1 METPDL
7 ISTSETSCTDSSHA
21 LSVDLQS
28 CVSSLE
34 KVGVVVSSSKS
45 IEDESVPRGCTMRPN
60 ADDTFDVVFNT
71 ASTTTARC
79 GETVTN
85 PNLLRT
91 GSLIDLAGLVQFG
104 LSMDVSQRANITMV
118 GPSDVWFAVGFNAKS
133 MADEPYTI
141 VVDGNGDVTERKL
154 ASHAPGQLLGS
165 TIHIHSNEVVNG
177 TRTIVMSRPTSIR
190 AHVFPTQAG
199 VLDVIT
205 AIGSS
210 PKFSYHK
217 SRSGAQ
223 LTLVA
228 AGNETCVCEPN
239 TKTFF
244 NYMNETTF
252 EFDGYN
258 CVDEPRSDMLRRG
271 DGTGRNISN
280 AACDPMTYKG
290 GTLLLSLF
298 LYFFVHT
305 HT

>member
-1 METPDL
+1 MSSTTRIGRNVVSTPDL
-7 ISTSETSCTDSSHA
+7 ISSSETSCTDSSHA

-154 ASHAPGQLLGS
+154 ASHAPGHLVRFTFTQRGGERN
-165 TIHIHSNEVVNG
+165 SN
-177 TRTIVMSRPTSIR
+177 IVMSRPTSIR

-199 VLDVIT
+199 VFDVIT
-205 AIGSS
+205 GRS
-210 PKFSYHK
+210 PEAFCHK
-217 SRSGAQ
+217 SRSVPAHSCC
-223 LTLVA
+223 
-228 AGNETCVCEPN
+228 AGNETCVNP
-239 TKTFF
+239 TRRRFS
-244 NYMNETTF
+244 TT
-252 EFDGYN
+252 
-258 CVDEPRSDMLRRG
+258 
-271 DGTGRNISN
+271 
-280 AACDPMTYKG
+280 
-290 GTLLLSLF
+290 
-298 LYFFVHT
+298 
-305 HT
+305 